1 MVCVCFLTHIYSDVY
16 VYHRYPR
23 THLMTT
29 ADRLCRYP
37 LCSGLATPTAIMVG
51 TSVGAANGILIKG
64 RLPMLFLLD
73 SFFTF
78 TYYIFGLHTHSNI
91 RILFSIYFLT
101 NTLSSNV
108 SFGTNYCCYIT
119 LTLKCIEGGPPFEV
133 AHRINA
139 IIFDKT
145 GTLTKGKPTVT
156 DEIDL
161 LAENTTSM
169 VFNTRKDSMSSNGQS
184 GVSSG
189 SRPPNEVIRLA
200 ALAEVGSEHPL
211 GE

>member
-1 MVCVCFLTHIYSDVY
+1 MAYLSKVGFLCFSSLTPFSHSHTIFLDYIHIQIFAYF
-16 VYHRYPR
+16 
-23 THLMTT
+23 
-29 ADRLCRYP
+29 
-37 LCSGLATPTAIMVG
+37 
-51 TSVGAANGILIKG
+51 
-64 RLPMLFLLD
+64 FL
-73 SFFTF
+73 
-78 TYYIFGLHTHSNI
+78 
-91 RILFSIYFLT
+91 SIFLT

-108 SFGTNYCCYIT
+108 PFVTNYCCYIT

-200 ALAEVGSEHPL
+200 AMAEAGSEHPL